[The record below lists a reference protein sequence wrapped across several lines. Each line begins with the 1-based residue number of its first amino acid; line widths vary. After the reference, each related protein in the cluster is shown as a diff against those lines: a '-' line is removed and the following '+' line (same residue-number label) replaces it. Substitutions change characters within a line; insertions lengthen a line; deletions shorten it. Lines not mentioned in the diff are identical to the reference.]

1 LTVQTENTNKGS
13 LSCSRLPRVRARV
26 DLSRSSIYDLIA
38 KGKFPRPIKLGVR
51 SVGWL
56 DSEIEKWIRGRV
68 EASRGG
74 GMQGAMTILAL
85 VDLLD
90 ARRAGR
96 GRFMARCPAH
106 DDGSAS
112 LSIREGHGGR
122 ILIHCFA
129 GCTLAAVLEAG
140 GLRMADLFT
149 GQSPSPEQRRKAQL
163 RRAEKEAEIVPAQ
176 AQDRTDEG
184 LSCM

>member
-56 DSEIEKWIRGRV
+56 DSEIEEWIRGRV

-96 GRFMARCPAH
+96 GRFMARCA
-106 DDGSAS
+106 
-112 LSIREGHGGR
+112 
-122 ILIHCFA
+122 
-129 GCTLAAVLEAG
+129 
-140 GLRMADLFT
+140 
-149 GQSPSPEQRRKAQL
+149 
-163 RRAEKEAEIVPAQ
+163 
-176 AQDRTDEG
+176 
-184 LSCM
+184 